1 MQFPQEASLSD
12 HLFSVIS
19 AATHVSII
27 ATDQTGV
34 ITLFNV
40 GAENILKYT
49 SLEMV
54 GIKTPIVFHLES
66 EVVAHGEFLSKRFG
80 RRIEGFDVF
89 VEMARQGSYEARE
102 WTYVRKDGSHIPV
115 LLTVTGIPDGHGG
128 FKGFLGI
135 AVDISDR
142 KDAENALRQSEARLR
157 LFVEHTPAAVAMLDR
172 DMRYL
177 LVSQRWLKDYGFEGQ
192 DIIGRS
198 HYEVFPDI
206 PQQWKDLHV
215 RCLQGET
222 LRNDRDVFV
231 RQDGSMEFLR
241 WEILPWYEA
250 PSIVG
255 GMLMMTE
262 VITKR
267 LQAERQLQY
276 SEAKLHAVVNTAVDG
291 IITIQGD
298 GTIESVNHSAL
309 GIFGYS
315 QEELIGQNISILMPE
330 PESSNHQAAIRKY
343 LNTGKATV
351 VGLGGREVL
360 GLRKDGS
367 TVPLELA
374 VNEMRVGEVRMFA
387 GILRDITERVKA
399 RESLLTANTL
409 LAEKQSHLD
418 ADIAAA
424 AGMQRAL
431 LPATPVW
438 GDKLDVAW
446 WFEPSS
452 TIGGDI
458 FNIVELDGSHLGVYI
473 MDVSGHGVPS
483 ALVSV
488 LIHQA
493 MLPGVGILT
502 RSTPGDMSIAITPPN
517 EVMRVLNY
525 EGYFERFEKFFTMFY
540 LVLDTCTGEFEYCNA
555 GHPSPLFM
563 KNDGSMTLLTEGGPV
578 IGVSGGEPF
587 GVGRDVL
594 SPNDCLL
601 LYTDGCLEHMN
612 PAGVQFGE
620 ERLMESFAQACGG
633 TAESLV
639 MEIGKAMNEHGLGNA
654 YEDDVSLLCLKVS
667 GGR

>member
-1 MQFPQEASLSD
+1 MQFPREVSLSD

-27 ATDQTGV
+27 ATDQSGV

-40 GAENILKYT
+40 GAENILNYR
-49 SLEMV
+49 SEEMI
-54 GIKTPIVFHLES
+54 GLKTPNVFHLES
-66 EVVAHGEFLSKRFG
+66 EVVAHGQFLSERFG

-102 WTYVRKDGSHIPV
+102 WTYVRRDGSHVPV
-115 LLTVTGIPDGHGG
+115 LLTVTGIPDGQGG

-135 AVDISDR
+135 AVDISER
-142 KDAENALRQSEARLR
+142 KNAEDALRQSEARLR

-177 LVSQRWLKDYGFEGQ
+177 LVSQRWLTDYGLEGQ
-192 DIIGRS
+192 DVIGRS

-215 RCLQGET
+215 LCLQGEA
-222 LRNDRDVFV
+222 LRNERDVFL
-231 RQDGSMEFLR
+231 RHDGSVDFLR

-250 PSIVG
+250 PGIVG

-262 VITKR
+262 VITQR

-291 IITIQGD
+291 IITILGD
-298 GTIESVNHSAL
+298 GVIESVNRSAL
-309 GIFGYS
+309 EIFGYS
-315 QEELIGQNISILMPE
+315 QEELIGQNVSMLMPD
-330 PESSNHQAAIRKY
+330 PERSHHQAFIKKY
-343 LNTGKATV
+343 INTGKATV

-387 GILRDITERVKA
+387 GILRDITERVEA
-399 RESLLTANTL
+399 RADLMTANAL
-409 LAEKQSHLD
+409 LAEKQQRLD
-418 ADIAAA
+418 ADLTSA
-424 AGMQRAL
+424 AGIQRAL
-431 LPATPVW
+431 LPVTPVW
-438 GDKLDVAW
+438 EGRLDVAW
-446 WFEPSS
+446 RFEPSS
-452 TIGGDI
+452 ALGGDI
-458 FNIVELDGSHLGVYI
+458 FNIVELDGSCLGVYI

-488 LIHQA
+488 LVHQA

-502 RSTPGDMSIAITPPN
+502 RPAPGGIGAEIVSPN

-525 EGYFERFEKFFTMFY
+525 EGFFERFEKFFTMFY
-540 LVLDTCTGEFEYCNA
+540 LVLDTRTGEFKYCNA
-555 GHPSPLFM
+555 GHPPPIFM
-563 KNDGSMTLLTEGGPV
+563 KNDGTMTLLAEGGPV
-578 IGVSGGEPF
+578 IGVAGGEPF
-587 GVGRDVL
+587 GMGSGVL
-594 SPNDCLL
+594 GPNDRLL
-601 LYTDGCLEHMN
+601 LYTDGCPEHMN
-612 PAGVQFGE
+612 PEGEQFGE
-620 ERLMESFAQACGG
+620 EQLIASMAQACGG
-633 TAESLV
+633 TSETLV
-639 MEIGKAMNEHGLGNA
+639 KEVGRAMDEHGRGTP
-654 YEDDVSLLCLKVS
+654 YEDDVSLLCLKVMI
-667 GGR
+667 GL